1 MYVCSMIV
9 YMCADCMYAIV
20 VNVCMYA
27 EKRKNYTI
35 LNVCAVTG
43 CFGVLYVYMRLDF
56 LALV

>member
-9 YMCADCMYAIV
+9 CMCADCMYAIV

-35 LNVCAVTG
+35 LNVYVGLAVLASSMCTG
-43 CFGVLYVYMRLDF
+43 LLIS
-56 LALV
+56 